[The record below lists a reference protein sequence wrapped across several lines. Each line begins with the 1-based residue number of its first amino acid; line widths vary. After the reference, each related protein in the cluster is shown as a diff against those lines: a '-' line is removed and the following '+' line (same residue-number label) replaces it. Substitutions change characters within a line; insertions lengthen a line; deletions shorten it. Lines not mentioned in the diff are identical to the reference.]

1 MNNGDVTSGRVVFIS
16 LSALMR
22 TQVPADVLENALFFF
37 GSKRFWLW
45 PTDDAER
52 KESKAQPTDYLNM
65 CNELKDL
72 ILRKEKRGE
81 VCFLKPDV
89 LGAPD
94 EVVFGDYARASRWLE
109 ERGYNPLRL
118 DSTWWESSSND
129 KSWRS
134 VVANFE
140 RGLHDY
146 EAVTTLLAR
155 SDPRLEPFL
164 FWKSK

>member
-1 MNNGDVTSGRVVFIS
+1 MKNGDVPSGRVVFIS
-16 LSALMR
+16 LSALIER
-22 TQVPADVLENALFFF
+22 QVPTDVLENALFFF

-65 CNELKDL
+65 SNELKDL
-72 ILRKEKRGE
+72 ILRKERRGE
-81 VCFLKPDV
+81 VCFLKPDL

-118 DSTWWESSSND
+118 GNLYAALF
-129 KSWRS
+129 KAAF
-134 VVANFE
+134 ANTSFFY
-140 RGLHDY
+140 RFCLVGKHKQ
-146 EAVTTLLAR
+146 R
-155 SDPRLEPFL
+155 QILEECCCQL
-164 FWKSK
+164 